1 MGKYKYYKNKKGDSC
16 NFTTYDKMFSILGLI
31 LSLLLIMYLSYK
43 GYSTIITAPIVALL
57 TLVITSG
64 LDSHLMASYTEVY
77 MSGFSN
83 FIKSYFP
90 LFMTGA
96 IFAIL
101 MEKANYAKS
110 ISYFITKK
118 LGKEKAILSI
128 VLSGALLTYGG
139 VSLFVVAFISYP
151 IAKTLF
157 KQADIPKRLIPG
169 CIALGSFTFT
179 MTALPGTPE
188 IQNVIPMKY
197 FGTDAFAAPLM
208 GIIASLL
215 MLGLGMLYLTR
226 QAKKAKSLGEGY
238 GNYEDDIEV
247 VYENLP
253 NIFIAVFP
261 ILLIFAMNLFFS
273 KIFYPSINGSYLQK
287 YNTTLENVSG
297 TWSVIISI
305 VIADLFILV
314 TNFKKIENLKAVL
327 DEGVTNS
334 FKPLLNSSAIVGY
347 GSVVKSLAVFTII
360 QNFVFNLSSN
370 PIISE
375 ALSVNLICG
384 LTASASGGLTI
395 TLDALAP
402 TYLQMA
408 NTLNISPEILHRIAS
423 LACGGLDTLPHNGAV
438 ITTLAIC
445 GLTHKES
452 YKDIFVTSV
461 IIPILVTAIIV
472 IGVSVGI
479 YI

>member
-1 MGKYKYYKNKKGDSC
+1 
-16 NFTTYDKMFSILGLI
+16 MFSIIGLI
-31 LSLLLIMYLSYK
+31 LSLSLIMILAYK
-43 GYSTIITAPIVALL
+43 GYSTIITAPIIALL
-57 TLVITSG
+57 TIIITSG
-64 LDSHLMASYTEVY
+64 FDGHLMASYTEVY
-77 MSGFSN
+77 MQGFAG
-83 FIKSYFP
+83 FVKSYFP

-110 ISYFITKK
+110 ISHFITEK

-128 VLSGALLTYGG
+128 VLSGSLLTYGG

-151 IAKTLF
+151 IARTLF
-157 KQADIPKRLIPG
+157 KEADIPKRLIPG

-179 MTALPGTPE
+179 MTAAPGSPE
-188 IQNVIPMKY
+188 IQNVIPMKF
-197 FGTDAFAAPLM
+197 FGTDTFAAPVI

-226 QAKKAKSLGEGY
+226 QAKKAKERGEGY
-238 GNYEDDIEV
+238 GKYEEEIAVTHED
-247 VYENLP
+247 LP
-253 NIFIAVFP
+253 NIFVSVLP
-261 ILLIFAMNLFFS
+261 ILIIFGLGVITG
-273 KIFYPSINGSYLQK
+273 IF
-287 YNTTLENVSG
+287 
-297 TWSVIISI
+297 
-305 VIADLFILV
+305 V
-314 TNFKKIENLKAVL
+314 TIRGFKKIKNLKSVL
-327 DEGVTNS
+327 DEGVSNS
-334 FKPLLNSSAIVGY
+334 FRPLLNSSAIVGY
-347 GSVVKSLAVFTII
+347 GSVIKTLAVFAVI
-360 QNFVFNLSSN
+360 QNFVFNISSN

-402 TYLQMA
+402 TLLQMA
-408 NTLNISPEILHRIAS
+408 HNLNISPEILHRVAA

-445 GLTHKES
+445 GLTHKQS

-461 IIPILVTAIIV
+461 VIPIAVTAIIV
-472 IGVSVGI
+472 AFVSIGI
-479 YI
+479 YL

>member
-1 MGKYKYYKNKKGDSC
+1 
-16 NFTTYDKMFSILGLI
+16 MFLA
-31 LSLLLIMYLSYK
+31 YK
-43 GYSTIITAPIVALL
+43 GYSTIITAPIIALL
-57 TLVITSG
+57 TIIVTSG
-64 LDSHLMASYTEVY
+64 FNGHLMASYTEVY
-77 MSGFSN
+77 MSGFASFVKN
-83 FIKSYFP
+83 YFP

-110 ISYFITKK
+110 ISHFITSK

-151 IAKTLF
+151 IARTLF
-157 KQADIPKRLIPG
+157 KEADIPKRLIPG

-179 MTALPGTPE
+179 MTAVPGSPE

-197 FGTDAFAAPLM
+197 FGTDAFAAPFI
-208 GIIASLL
+208 GITASLL
-215 MLGLGMLYLTR
+215 MFGLGMWYLTR
-226 QAKKAKSLGEGY
+226 QANKAKKNGEGY
-238 GNYEDDIEV
+238 GNYAEKDEQV
-247 VYENLP
+247 LNNEELP
-253 NIFIAVFP
+253 NILISVLP
-261 ILLIFAMNLFFS
+261 ILIIFAANLFFS
-273 KIFYPSINGSYLQK
+273 KIYYPSTDGAYLAD
-287 YNTTLENVSG
+287 YNTTLSSVSG

-305 VIADLFILV
+305 VIADLFLV
-314 TNFKKIENLKAVL
+314 ISNFKKIKNIKSVL
-327 DEGVTNS
+327 DEGVSNS
-334 FKPLLNSSAIVGY
+334 FRPLLNSSAIVGY
-347 GSVVKSLAVFTII
+347 GSVIKSLAVFAVI
-360 QNFVFNLSSN
+360 QNFVFNISSN

-408 NTLNISPEILHRIAS
+408 DALNISPEILHRIAS

-445 GLTHKES
+445 GLTHKQS

-461 IIPILVTAIIV
+461 VIPIAVTAIIV
-472 IGVSVGI
+472 IGVSIFVAM
-479 YI
+479 

>member
-1 MGKYKYYKNKKGDSC
+1 
-16 NFTTYDKMFSILGLI
+16 MFLA
-31 LSLLLIMYLSYK
+31 YK

-57 TLVITSG
+57 TLIVTTG
-64 LDSHLMASYTEVY
+64 FDSHLMASYTEVY
-77 MSGFSN
+77 MSGFASFVKN
-83 FIKSYFP
+83 YFP

-110 ISYFITKK
+110 ISHFITKK
-118 LGKEKAILSI
+118 LGSDKAILSI

-151 IAKTLF
+151 IARILF
-157 KQADIPKRLIPG
+157 KEADIPKRLIPG

-179 MTALPGTPE
+179 MTVAPGSPE

-197 FGTDAFAAPLM
+197 FGTDAFAAPLL

-215 MLGLGMLYLTR
+215 MLGLGMIYLSR
-226 QAKKAKSLGEGY
+226 EAKKARNNNEGY
-238 GNYEDDIEV
+238 GDYIENEKLTE
-247 VYENLP
+247 ENLP
-253 NIFIAVFP
+253 NIFVSILP
-261 ILLIFAMNLFFS
+261 ILIIFVSNLFFS
-273 KIFYPSINGSYLQK
+273 KVYYPSVDGAYLEK
-287 YNTTLENVSG
+287 FNTTLGNVSG

-305 VIADLFILV
+305 VIADLFLV
-314 TNFKKIENLKAVL
+314 ITNFKKLKNIKSIL

-334 FKPLLNSSAIVGY
+334 FRPLLNSSAIVGY
-347 GSVVKSLAVFTII
+347 GSVIKSLAIFSVV
-360 QNFVFNLSSN
+360 QNFVFNISSN

-408 NTLNISPEILHRIAS
+408 SALNISPEILHRVAS

-461 IIPILVTAIIV
+461 LIPIIVTSIIV
-472 IGVSVGI
+472 IGVSI

>member
-1 MGKYKYYKNKKGDSC
+1 
-16 NFTTYDKMFSILGLI
+16 MFSIIGLI
-31 LSLLLIMYLSYK
+31 LSLVLIMFLAYK
-43 GYSTIITAPIVALL
+43 GYSTIITAPIIALL
-57 TLVITSG
+57 TIIITTG
-64 LDSHLMASYTEVY
+64 FNSHLMANYTEVY
-77 MSGFSN
+77 MSGFAN
-83 FIKSYFP
+83 FVKNYFP

-110 ISYFITKK
+110 ISHFITDK
-118 LGKEKAILSI
+118 LGKNKAILSI

-151 IAKTLF
+151 IARSLF
-157 KQADIPKRLIPG
+157 KEADIPKRLIPG

-179 MTALPGTPE
+179 MTAVPGTPE

-197 FGTDAFAAPLM
+197 FGTDAFAAPLI

-215 MLGLGMLYLTR
+215 MLGLGMLYLSNE
-226 QAKKAKSLGEGY
+226 ANKARKNGEGY
-238 GNYEDDIEV
+238 GNHIEKDEV
-247 VYENLP
+247 KLTNENLP
-253 NIFIAVFP
+253 HIFIAILP
-261 ILLIFAMNLFFS
+261 ILIIFVSNLFFS
-273 KIFYPSINGSYLQK
+273 KIYYPSVDGSYLESF
-287 YNTTLENVSG
+287 NTSLSNVSG

-305 VIADLFILV
+305 VIADLFLV
-314 TNFKKIENLKAVL
+314 ITNFKNIKNIKSVL
-327 DEGVTNS
+327 DEGVSNS
-334 FKPLLNSSAIVGY
+334 FRPLLNSSAIVGY
-347 GSVVKSLAVFTII
+347 GSVIKSLAVFGVI
-360 QNFVFNLSSN
+360 QNFVFNISSN

-395 TLDALAP
+395 TLDALAS

-408 NTLNISPEILHRIAS
+408 QSLNISPEILHRVAS

-445 GLTHKES
+445 GLTHKQS

-461 IIPILVTAIIV
+461 LIPISVTAVIV
-472 IGVSVGI
+472 IGVSLFI
-479 YI
+479 

>member
-1 MGKYKYYKNKKGDSC
+1 
-16 NFTTYDKMFSILGLI
+16 MFLA
-31 LSLLLIMYLSYK
+31 YK
-43 GYSTIITAPIVALL
+43 GYSTIITAPIISLMTIIL
-57 TLVITSG
+57 TSG
-64 LDSHLMASYTEVY
+64 FEGHLMASYTEIY
-77 MSGFSN
+77 MSGFAG
-83 FIKSYFP
+83 FVKSYFP

-96 IFAIL
+96 VFAIL
-101 MEKANYAKS
+101 MEKADYAKS
-110 ISYFITKK
+110 ISHFITEK
-118 LGKEKAILSI
+118 LGKDKAILSI

-151 IAKTLF
+151 IARTLF
-157 KQADIPKRLIPG
+157 KEADIPKRLIPG
-169 CIALGSFTFT
+169 SIALGSFTFT
-179 MTALPGTPE
+179 MTAIPGSPE

-197 FGTDAFAAPLM
+197 FGTDAFASPGI

-215 MLGLGMLYLTR
+215 MLCLGLLYLTNES
-226 QAKKAKSLGEGY
+226 KKARRNGEGY
-238 GNYEDDIEV
+238 GNHDEEEIQISYD
-247 VYENLP
+247 NLP
-253 NIFIAVFP
+253 SIFKSLFP
-261 ILLIFAMNLFFS
+261 ILIIFGVNLFFS
-273 KIFYPSINGSYLQK
+273 KIFYQSINGAYLEQ
-287 YNTTLENVSG
+287 YNTTLNSVSG

-305 VIADLFILV
+305 VVADLFLV
-314 TNFKKIENLKAVL
+314 LTNFNKIKNLKSVL
-327 DEGVTNS
+327 DEGVSNS

-347 GSVVKSLAVFTII
+347 GSVIKSLTVFGVI

-395 TLDALAP
+395 TLDALAS

-408 NTLNISPEILHRIAS
+408 SALNISPEVLHRVAT

-445 GLTHKES
+445 GLTHTQS

-461 IIPILVTAIIV
+461 VIPILVTVIIV
-472 IGVSVGI
+472 AGISIGVSL
-479 YI
+479 